1 MPLHQRASAL
11 VAATLIASCTPAPS
25 VQVERA
31 VLTVP
36 TRFAP
41 ASLYF
46 TLRNVDAAPV
56 TVIGV
61 DVDGAGESTLQT
73 TAAHRM
79 PGTGNEDPMVMLM
92 PVDSVPVPSGA
103 SQRFAPGG
111 YVVVARR
118 LAPPP
123 VAGDSVRFTIRLG
136 SGATVRA
143 SARVLPYAALDTALE
158 TPTAARI
165 DREIEPSVAAGR
177 EVYLSNGCASC
188 HGRDGHGDGP
198 IAPTLTPPPRDF
210 RSNTPYRNGS
220 TVADIAQTLATGI
233 PNGGQM
239 PLFAH
244 LTDAERRALALY
256 VLSLRQSPNP
266 DITP

>member
-1 MPLHQRASAL
+1 MSLHQRAFGL
-11 VAATLIASCTPAPS
+11 VATAVIASCTAAPTI
-25 VQVERA
+25 QVDRA

-46 TLRNVDAAPV
+46 TMRNVSAAPL

-61 DVDGAGESTLQT
+61 DVDGAQESTLQT

-79 PGTGNEDPMVMLM
+79 PGVGNEDPMVMLM

-103 SQRFAPGG
+103 TQRFAPGG
-111 YVVVARR
+111 YVVLARR
-118 LAPPP
+118 LAQLP
-123 VAGDSVRFTIRLG
+123 ATGDSVRFTIRL
-136 SGATVRA
+136 SNGATVRS
-143 SARVLPYAALDTALE
+143 SARVLPYAALDTALQA
-158 TPTAARI
+158 PMAARS
-165 DREIEPSVAAGR
+165 DGDIEPSVATGR
-177 EVYLSNGCASC
+177 EVYQSNGCASC

-210 RSNTPYRNGS
+210 RSNAPYRNGS

-244 LTDAERRALALY
+244 LSDAERRALALY
-256 VLSLRQSPNP
+256 VLSLRRSPSDDN
-266 DITP
+266 TP

>member
-1 MPLHQRASAL
+1 MPLHQRAAGL
-11 VAATLIASCTPAPS
+11 IAAAVIASCTPSPS
-25 VQVERA
+25 AQVERA

-36 TRFAP
+36 TDFAP

-46 TLRNVDAAPV
+46 TVRNVGAAPL

-61 DVDGAGESTLQT
+61 DVDGAQESTLQT

-79 PGTGNEDPMVMLM
+79 PGAEAGDPMVMLM
-92 PVDSVPVPSGA
+92 PVDSIPVASGA
-103 SQRFAPGG
+103 TQRFAPGG

-118 LAPPP
+118 LATLPS
-123 VAGDSVRFTIRLG
+123 VGDSVRFTVRLSSG
-136 SGATVRA
+136 STVRS
-143 SARVLPYAALDTALE
+143 SARVLPYSALDTALQA
-158 TPTAARI
+158 PTATRI
-165 DREIEPSVAAGR
+165 DRDIEPTVAAGR
-177 EVYLSNGCASC
+177 DVYLSNGCASC

-198 IAPTLTPPPRDF
+198 IASSLTPPPRDF

-220 TVADIAQTLATGI
+220 AVADIAQTLATGI

-256 VLSLRQSPNP
+256 VLSLRRSPTE
-266 DITP
+266 DFTP

>member
-1 MPLHQRASAL
+1 MPLYQSASVL
-11 VAATLIASCTPAPS
+11 VAAAIIASCSTAPTI
-25 VQVERA
+25 QVDRA

-36 TRFAP
+36 TRVTP

-46 TLRNVDAAPV
+46 TVRNMGAAPL

-61 DVDGAGESTLQT
+61 DVDGAEESTLQT

-79 PGTGNEDPMVMLM
+79 PGTGADDPMVMLM
-92 PVDSVPVPSGA
+92 PVDSIPVASGA
-103 SQRFAPGG
+103 TQRFAPGG

-118 LAPPP
+118 LATLPS
-123 VAGDSVRFTIRLG
+123 VGDSVRFTVRL
-136 SGATVRA
+136 SNGATAQA

-158 TPTAARI
+158 APTAARI
-165 DREIEPSVAAGR
+165 DRDIEPSVATGR

-188 HGRDGHGDGP
+188 HGRDGYGDGP
-198 IAPTLTPPPRDF
+198 IAPTLSPTPRDF
-210 RSNTPYRNGS
+210 RSNAPYRNGS
-220 TVADIAQTLATGI
+220 TVSDIAQTLATGI

-256 VLSLRQSPNP
+256 VLSLRRSPNQ